1 MLGGGVSFHKF
12 MIKNVIMENV
22 PYIIPE
28 LSHYFVFW
36 VTFVRAGFNLVTHL
50 YSKLS
55 YLHSF

>member
-1 MLGGGVSFHKF
+1 
-12 MIKNVIMENV
+12 MENV

-28 LSHYFVFW
+28 LSHYFAFL
-36 VTFVRAGFNLVTHL
+36 VTFVRAGFNLVMHM